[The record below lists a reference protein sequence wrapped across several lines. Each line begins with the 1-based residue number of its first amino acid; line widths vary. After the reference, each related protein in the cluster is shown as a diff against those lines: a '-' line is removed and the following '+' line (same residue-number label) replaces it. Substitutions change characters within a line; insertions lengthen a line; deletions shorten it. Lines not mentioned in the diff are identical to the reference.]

1 VTHDPSAAETA
12 AADPSLGELVAAA
25 TRDLST
31 LMRKEVELAKLEIK
45 RDVVSAGKGA
55 GLLGGAGFTALLA
68 VIFLGVAAAY
78 GLAEL
83 GLDLGWGFLIVAGG
97 YLLVAGVLALL
108 GKRNLGKVG
117 PPEKTIAT
125 LKDDAS
131 WAKHPTKQP
140 IKNASD
146 PPRETATPQA

>member
-1 VTHDPSAAETA
+1 MTHDPITA
-12 AADPSLGELVAAA
+12 APAKEDPSLGELVAAA

-68 VIFLGVAAAY
+68 VIFLGIAAAY

-97 YLLVAGVLALL
+97 YLLVAGALALL

-117 PPEKTIAT
+117 PPEQTIAT

-140 IKNASD
+140 VKNPSN
-146 PPRETATPQA
+146 PPRETAASQT